1 VANEPAGGRDP
12 AKPAGAVSEFS
23 MLMALCRDLERSR
36 DFYRNVM
43 GLRVANDQVPHWVDF
58 DLGGG
63 KRLGL
68 HPEGAGRKVTPGT
81 LQLGFAV
88 PNVDKFITDARVM
101 GARILQEPFDAPF
114 GRIAIL
120 SDPDGYAVQVFTPR
134 S

>member
-1 VANEPAGGRDP
+1 MENESQSKLNPTI
-12 AKPAGAVSEFS
+12 SQFS
-23 MLMALCRDLERSR
+23 MLMALCRDLAASR
-36 DFYRNVM
+36 DFYKNVM
-43 GLRVANDQVPHWVDF
+43 GLRVVNDQVPNWVDF
-58 DLGGG
+58 ELGEG

-134 S
+134 R

>member
-1 VANEPAGGRDP
+1 MEEPSP
-12 AKPAGAVSEFS
+12 SKPKVSEFS
-23 MLMALCRDLERSR
+23 MLMALCRDLAASR

-43 GLRVANDQVPHWVDF
+43 GLKVANDQVPNWVDF
-58 DLGGG
+58 ELGEG
-63 KRLGL
+63 KKLGL

-81 LQLGFAV
+81 LQLGFLV

-114 GRIAIL
+114 GRIAVL

-134 S
+134 R

>member
-1 VANEPAGGRDP
+1 MEDASQS
-12 AKPAGAVSEFS
+12 KPKTSLSDFS
-23 MLMALCRDLERSR
+23 MLMVLCRDLTASR

-43 GLRVANDQVPHWVDF
+43 GLRVLNDQVPHWVDF
-58 DLGGG
+58 ELGDG

-88 PNVDKFITDARVM
+88 ANVDKFITDARAM
-101 GARILQEPFDAPF
+101 GARILQDPFDAPF

-134 S
+134 A

>member
-1 VANEPAGGRDP
+1 MESEKEEGS
-12 AKPAGAVSEFS
+12 AKSVGAISEFS
-23 MLMALCRDLERSR
+23 MLMALCRDLAVSR
-36 DFYRNVM
+36 DFYKNVM
-43 GLRVANDQVPHWVDF
+43 GLRVANDQVPNWVDF
-58 DLGGG
+58 ELGEG
-63 KRLGL
+63 KKLGL

-81 LQLGFAV
+81 LQLGFLV

-134 S
+134 R

>member
-1 VANEPAGGRDP
+1 MANERSGNERV
-12 AKPAGAVSEFS
+12 AKPAGTVSEFS
-23 MLMALCRDLERSR
+23 MLMALCRDLEKSR

-43 GLRVANDQVPHWVDF
+43 GLHVVTDQAPQWVDF
-58 DLGGG
+58 ELGGG

-88 PNVDKFITDARVM
+88 PNVDRFITDAKVM

-120 SDPDGYAVQVFTPR
+120 ADPDGYAVQVFTPR
-134 S
+134 R

>member
-1 VANEPAGGRDP
+1 MEDASQS
-12 AKPAGAVSEFS
+12 KPKATISEFA
-23 MLMALCRDLERSR
+23 MLMALCRDLAASR

-43 GLRVANDQVPHWVDF
+43 GLHISNDQVPNWVDF
-58 DLGGG
+58 ELGEG
-63 KRLGL
+63 KKLGL

-81 LQLGFAV
+81 LQLGFLV

-114 GRIAIL
+114 GRIAVI

-134 S
+134 R

>member
-1 VANEPAGGRDP
+1 MENASPS
-12 AKPAGAVSEFS
+12 KPKISEFS
-23 MLMALCRDLERSR
+23 MLMALCRDLTRSR

-43 GLRVANDQVPHWVDF
+43 GLPVATDQIPHWVDF
-58 DLGGG
+58 DLGEGR
-63 KRLGL
+63 RLGL

-81 LQLGFAV
+81 LQLGFVV

-120 SDPDGYAVQVFTPR
+120 ADPDGYAVQVFSPKR
-134 S
+134 